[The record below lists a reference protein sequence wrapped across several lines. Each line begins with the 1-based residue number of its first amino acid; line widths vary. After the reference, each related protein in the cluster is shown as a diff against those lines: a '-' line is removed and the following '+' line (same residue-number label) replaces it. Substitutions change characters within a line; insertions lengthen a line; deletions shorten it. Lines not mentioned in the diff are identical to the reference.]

1 MPVHSCSCRCKMCR
15 APGADHCRSH
25 PSCRAPARRPA
36 EPASRAPSAA
46 AIAET
51 LRRLKAS
58 SGTHSPSVAELERAL
73 PGVVQVDAC
82 FLSNPYATAETMR
95 RLRELDPRRLERM
108 VSHYPSQSGAIAS
121 MLAPSVGVPADQ
133 LVVANGACEV
143 IQALLARSPGALL
156 LSLPTFSAYY
166 EFAAGP
172 VVPHRLDP
180 ARDFR
185 LDFEEL
191 ETLVERHAPDTV
203 VVINP
208 NNPDGG
214 LAAHEQLVEFVVRMH
229 GRVRQVIVDESFGAF
244 TTLRQPRTLAPLV
257 SELPHLV
264 VVNSLSKSHGIA
276 GLRLGYA
283 VMAPLRARRIRRAS
297 LWNLNALRGVVLRAA
312 RRRRLPPRLRG
323 RAAPLRARS
332 PQAVRR
338 ARRAARRDDLPERG
352 QLRAARAGPPRGARR
367 HRAAGPAWRLRTRLR
382 RQVGAGGRP
391 VPARRRAQREREPA
405 HPLRAGGR
413 PRRARAGAVDGP
425 RGGARTM
432 TPAPTLPPGPRLPRA
447 LQTLRFGLDPYGLLR
462 ERPPARSATSS
473 PCA

>member
-1 MPVHSCSCRCKMCR
+1 MCR
-15 APGADHCRSH
+15 APGTDHCRSH
-25 PSCRAPARRPA
+25 PSCRAPARRTA
-36 EPASRAPSAA
+36 ESASRPAPSAA

-82 FLSNPYATAETMR
+82 FLSNPYATAEAMR
-95 RLRELDPRRLERM
+95 RLAALEPRRLERM

-133 LVVANGACEV
+133 LVAANGACEV

-172 VVPHRLDP
+172 LVPHRLDP
-180 ARDFR
+180 ARGFR
-185 LDFEEL
+185 LHFEEL
-191 ETLVERHAPDTV
+191 EALVERHAPDTV

-214 LAAHEQLVEFVVRMH
+214 LVAHEQLVEFVVRMH

-283 VMAPLRARRIRRAS
+283 VMAPLRARRMRRAS
-297 LWNLNALRGVVLRAA
+297 LWNLNAFAEWFCELLADDGYRRAYEGA
-312 RRRRLPPRLRG
+312 RRRYVREARKLFAGLAELPAARTYPSAANFALLELDRP
-323 RAAPLRARS
+323 AAPVATELVVRHGVYVRDCADKWGLESGRFLRVAARS
-332 PQAVRR
+332 ESENRR
-338 ARRAARRDDLPERG
+338 IRSALAEVLA
-352 QLRAARAGPPRGARR
+352 
-367 HRAAGPAWRLRTRLR
+367 
-382 RQVGAGGRP
+382 
-391 VPARRRAQREREPA
+391 VPAPEPSSDRMEA
-405 HPLRAGGR
+405 L
-413 PRRARAGAVDGP
+413 AR
-425 RGGARTM
+425 
-432 TPAPTLPPGPRLPRA
+432 
-447 LQTLRFGLDPYGLLR
+447 
-462 ERPPARSATSS
+462 
-473 PCA
+473 